1 MNMSRRAKRMDRHH
15 QRTKRSVGLN
25 LVSLM
30 DIFTIL
36 VFFLLVNTAEVE
48 LLPNVS
54 SITLPD
60 SVADRRSQ
68 DSVVLV
74 ITPEHL
80 LIDGKSVITR
90 QAATDNET
98 PVIES
103 LKTALSD
110 TAAKLTRNDLSTAAA
125 APELTIMADKNL
137 PYKLIKKLM
146 ATSGAAGYSE
156 ISLAVLQKAAKAQE

>member
-1 MNMSRRAKRMDRHH
+1 MSTSRRAKRMERHH
-15 QRTKRSVGLN
+15 QRSKKTVGLN

-74 ITPEHL
+74 ITPEYL
-80 LIDGKSVITR
+80 LIDNKNVITR
-90 QAATDNET
+90 QAATDNAT
-98 PVIES
+98 PVIEP

-110 TAAKLTRNDLSTAAA
+110 TAAKLTRNELSEDAP
-125 APELTIMADKNL
+125 APELTIMADKQL

-146 ATSGAAGYSE
+146 ATGGAAGYSE
-156 ISLAVLQKAAKAQE
+156 ISLAVLQKATKAQE